1 MCVTETLNPF
11 LDLKGL
17 STVRC
22 CNTFFDEDWQYVLKQ
37 NVIRM
42 PEGCPTMDQAM
53 DLAVMFSESNEC
65 TRENPVKV
73 VVGEDLH
80 GTKTDIHSSKLHGI
94 LAYVHGK
101 VNIQLPSQHNTSQY
115 DNVGG
120 DRVQDSGCFIANIN
134 ADGTCTHSHFTRT

>member
-1 MCVTETLNPF
+1 VCVTEILNPF

-17 STVRC
+17 STVRR
-22 CNTFFDEDWQYVLKQ
+22 CNTLFDEYWQNVLKQ

-80 GTKTDIHSSKLHGI
+80 GTNTDIHSSKFHGI

-101 VNIQLPSQHNTSQY
+101 VNIQLPSQHNTRYIPY
-115 DNVGG
+115 DNVERGSSS
-120 DRVQDSGCFIANIN
+120 RQWLFHRQHQRRR
-134 ADGTCTHSHFTRT
+134 CTFTRT

>member
-1 MCVTETLNPF
+1 
-11 LDLKGL
+11 
-17 STVRC
+17 
-22 CNTFFDEDWQYVLKQ
+22 
-37 NVIRM
+37 
-42 PEGCPTMDQAM
+42 MDQAM

-101 VNIQLPSQHNTSQY
+101 VNIQLPSQHNTSHMTTLEGIEFKTVAVSSPTSTPTVY
-115 DNVGG
+115 
-120 DRVQDSGCFIANIN
+120 IH
-134 ADGTCTHSHFTRT
+134 THVTHG

>member
-120 DRVQDSGCFIANIN
+120 DRVQDSWLFHRQHQRRRY
-134 ADGTCTHSHFTRT
+134 TFTRT